1 MQLDLPSYLHKNLT
15 SYVKAPLTN
24 FYSSMKL
31 ILIWFN
37 LQSRAKLAE
46 QEARMSLLRGMASN
60 RMTNEQ
66 KEELERITPA
76 KFVKSSD
83 TETEIVP
90 STRCLKSKYR
100 F

>member
-1 MQLDLPSYLHKNLT
+1 MIFGP
-15 SYVKAPLTN
+15 
-24 FYSSMKL
+24 
-31 ILIWFN
+31 I

-66 KEELERITPA
+66 KEELERLTPA
-76 KFVKSSD
+76 KFVKSSEP
-83 TETEIVP
+83 ETEIVP
-90 STRCLKSKYR
+90 STRCLKIKYR

>member
-1 MQLDLPSYLHKNLT
+1 MD
-15 SYVKAPLTN
+15 
-24 FYSSMKL
+24 FYSIKL
-31 ILIWFN
+31 ISIFGSI

-76 KFVKSSD
+76 KFVKSSEP
-83 TETEIVP
+83 ETEIVP